1 MRVNY
6 HTHTYRCKHAYGI
19 EEDYVLNAIE
29 KNLSILGFSDHGP
42 FKDYNYSL
50 RMDFNELEE
59 YILTINN
66 LKEKYDDKITIKSGL
81 EIEYLPDKIP
91 YYKELLKEY
100 KLDYLVL
107 GQHFYKNENNKFINT
122 YIIEDSSEF
131 LNYAKVIIEGMKT
144 GLFKFLA
151 HPDVIFVNNVVWDNN
166 CDKFCDLIVNS
177 AKENDFTLEFNANGI
192 RKGKKDFYDGT
203 RYAYPH
209 KKFWE
214 KVAKENIKV
223 IINSDCHSPEQIWDN
238 NMDLAYK
245 EAKDLGLNI
254 VTEIF

>member
-6 HTHTYRCKHAYGI
+6 HTHTYRCKHASGR

-29 KNLSILGFSDHGP
+29 KNLSVLGFSDHGP
-42 FKDYNYSL
+42 FKDYDYSL

-59 YILTINN
+59 HILTINN

-107 GQHFYKNENNKFINT
+107 GQHFYKNNNNKFINT
-122 YIIEDSSEF
+122 YLIEDSSEF

-144 GLFKFLA
+144 GLFKYL
-151 HPDVIFVNNVVWDNN
+151 
-166 CDKFCDLIVNS
+166 
-177 AKENDFTLEFNANGI
+177 
-192 RKGKKDFYDGT
+192 
-203 RYAYPH
+203 
-209 KKFWE
+209 
-214 KVAKENIKV
+214 
-223 IINSDCHSPEQIWDN
+223 
-238 NMDLAYK
+238 
-245 EAKDLGLNI
+245 
-254 VTEIF
+254 